1 MVYGWSKQSYL
12 SILTCP
18 YWSGLHTTGLVVWC
32 PTRTATKTRMDIR
45 CRPESSLETLP
56 GVATDHIPGS
66 TVAMSTSTTNVQTSL
81 PLQTRPRSATH
92 SSTTEG
98 GARVIPS
105 PAVGSLSRSPLF
117 RSNSLDR
124 FREKRRLR
132 RQWERRHSSNDSNAD
147 SLSGNETGPEDN
159 LNMVETDEPME
170 FFSSLIANNGSS
182 SSLSGRRYE
191 FEFSV
196 PNPQ

>member
-1 MVYGWSKQSYL
+1 
-12 SILTCP
+12 
-18 YWSGLHTTGLVVWC
+18 
-32 PTRTATKTRMDIR
+32 MDIR

-56 GVATDHIPGS
+56 GVATGHIPGS
-66 TVAMSTSTTNVQTSL
+66 TVGMSTSTNVQASL

-92 SSTTEG
+92 SFTTEG

-170 FFSSLIANNGSS
+170 FFSSLVCNTCNTTGIVIDPKCRSPITFRQA
-182 SSLSGRRYE
+182 R
-191 FEFSV
+191 
-196 PNPQ
+196 